1 MTLKTEIEWA
11 ELHAPLFLA
20 GTNLGQK
27 LDPKKRTGLKMIYDE
42 DKRHLYVIYNAQ
54 MARVPETSVLSMVER
69 SNGKVA
75 QLVEREPEELRV
87 PGSSPGFAT
96 TPADVH
102 AGLARRNEA
111 GASSMP
117 QINRTVVEHAQVSTP
132 VSHVFAGP
140 GGGQTG
146 QEPPKRG
153 PGRPPGPKG
162 AA

>member
-1 MTLKTEIEWA
+1 MKTEIEWA

-69 SNGKVA
+69 QVIATAKLVIESNDPVITPGTFNPHAA
-75 QLVEREPEELRV
+75 QVE
-87 PGSSPGFAT
+87 
-96 TPADVH
+96 TPMSHVH
-102 AGLARRNEA
+102 AGP
-111 GASSMP
+111 GA
-117 QINRTVVEHAQVSTP
+117 
-132 VSHVFAGP
+132 
-140 GGGQTG
+140 GQTG

-153 PGRPPGPKG
+153 PGRPPNPRG